1 VTVQLLSCG
10 VDAHRTDLSPHGGP
24 SSALVG
30 DEAEAPPRR
39 ADMDEQQR
47 CYRDMQVVLEDLVN
61 AWPAGHSSAAY
72 QAAITYLHTHCEGC
86 GAPVGSGENALLRKL
101 EAGRISTW
109 GPSVVEF
116 AYPLCADCYAV
127 RLQSDGAA
135 TAQYSSV
142 KSNHNR
148 PTPPGGR
155 TRSLSGETRTPPQE
169 WSPTLN

>member
-1 VTVQLLSCG
+1 MSMHN
-10 VDAHRTDLSPHGGP
+10 DPNPEDGP

-30 DEAEAPPRR
+30 DKAEALHRR

-47 CYRDMQVVLEDLVN
+47 CYRDMQGVLEDLVN

-86 GAPVGSGENALLRKL
+86 GAPVGSGENALLRTL
-101 EAGRISTW
+101 EMGRISTW

-116 AYPLCADCYAV
+116 AYPLCANCYAERV
-127 RLQSDGAA
+127 QSAGAA
-135 TAQYSSV
+135 SAQYSSV

-148 PTPPGGR
+148 LISPGGR
-155 TRSLSGETRTPPQE
+155 TRSLSGETRTPLQE